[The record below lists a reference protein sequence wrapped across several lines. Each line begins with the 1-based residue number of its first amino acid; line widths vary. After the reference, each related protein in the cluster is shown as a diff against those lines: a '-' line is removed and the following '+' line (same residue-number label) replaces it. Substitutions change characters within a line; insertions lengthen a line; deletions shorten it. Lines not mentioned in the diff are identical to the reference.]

1 MAKTDFPIETIRHS
15 TAHLMAA
22 AINRLYKGVRFGVGP
37 AIKNGFYYDIRL
49 ADGSTLNEDD
59 LQKIEKEM
67 ERMKQEKIP
76 FERAEL
82 AIDAAI
88 ELMKHKHQAYK
99 VELLELLKTKGTTA
113 VSKAVDDE
121 LVDPSVEKVESVS
134 TYTLGD
140 FVDLCRGPHVEHSGQ
155 TGAVKLTN
163 ISAAYWRGD
172 AKNDTM
178 LRIYGICFKDPKDVK
193 AEIKRIEEQK
203 EFDHRK
209 LGAKHN
215 LFFFEPNDVG
225 VGLGLWTPA
234 GTVLRKELELLA
246 SEYERRYG
254 YQAITTPEL
263 ARESLYLRSG
273 HLPYYECDMYNPI
286 EIEGEAYRLRPMN
299 CPHHHMVY
307 SNKLWSYREL
317 PAKFSEYGK
326 VFRYEPSGALTGLM
340 RTRGFCQNDAHIYCR
355 KDQAKDLFLEVMRLH
370 VQYYELFGIKEFY
383 MRLSLPDMEDL
394 EKYVDEPQKWQEAVE
409 IIQAAMKASG
419 YKYEEV
425 EGEAAFYG
433 PKVDFQIV
441 NALGNEFTISTNQLD
456 FFAALRFNLEYQG
469 EDGQKH
475 PVYVIHRAP
484 LGSHERFVAFLIEH
498 YKATFPTW
506 LAPEQVRIITVAQ
519 DDKLTTYATK
529 VRDFLFNAKVKT
541 ATGGLRV
548 HQDQSNETLN
558 KKVKMA
564 QLDRVPY
571 IVVIGQREMESNSVA
586 VRLRN
591 NRTITLSVED
601 FLKRLKFEVEN
612 RLDCAAEEH
621 VDVAKEV
628 GAVFQ

>member
-1 MAKTDFPIETIRHS
+1 MTKVDFSLETIRHS

-22 AINRLYKGVRFGVGP
+22 AINRLYKDVRFGIGP

-49 ADGSTLNEDD
+49 PDGQTLHEAD
-59 LQKIEKEM
+59 LQKIEAEM
-67 ERMKQEKIP
+67 QRMKAEKIP
-76 FERAEL
+76 YQRSTLPIDE
-82 AIDAAI
+82 AIKCMQ
-88 ELMKHKHQAYK
+88 EKNQSYK

-113 VSKAVDDE
+113 VSKAVEDE
-121 LVDPSVEKVESVS
+121 LVDPEAETVEEVS
-134 TYTLGD
+134 LYTLGD
-140 FVDLCRGPHVEHSGQ
+140 FVDLCRGPHVEHTGQ

-163 ISAAYWRGD
+163 MAAAYWRGD

-178 LRIYGICFKDPKDVK
+178 LRIYGICFKDPKEVK

-203 EFDHRK
+203 AFDHRK
-209 LGAKHN
+209 LGAKHQ
-215 LFFFEPNDVG
+215 LFFFEPNDIG
-225 VGLGLWTPA
+225 VGLGMWTPA

-246 SEYERRYG
+246 TEFERQDG
-254 YQAITTPEL
+254 YQAICTPEL
-263 ARESLYLRSG
+263 ARETLYERSG
-273 HLPYYECDMYNPI
+273 HLPYYGDDMYNPI
-286 EIEGEAYRLRPMN
+286 DIEGENYRLRPMN

-307 SNKLWSYREL
+307 ANKLWSYREL
-317 PAKFSEYGK
+317 PVKFSEYGK

-355 KDQAKDLFLEVMRLH
+355 ADQAKALFLEVMRLH
-370 VQYYELFGIKEFY
+370 VKYYDLFGIKEYY
-383 MRLSLPDMEDL
+383 MRLSLPDMENLD
-394 EKYVDEPQKWQEAVE
+394 KYVNEPAQWKTAVE
-409 IIQAAMKASG
+409 IIRAAMQESG
-419 YKYEEV
+419 YHYEEV

-456 FFAALRFNLEYQG
+456 FFAAQRFQLAYQG

-506 LAPEQVRIITVAQ
+506 LAPEQVRIITVAE
-519 DDKLTTYATK
+519 DPALKAYAKK
-529 VRDFLFNAKVKT
+529 VHDFLFQATVKT

-548 HQDQSNETLN
+548 YQDQSNETLN
-558 KKVKMA
+558 KKVKLA

-571 IVVIGQREMESNSVA
+571 IVVIGRREMENGAVA

-591 NRTITLSVED
+591 NRTITLSVND
-601 FLKRLKFEVEN
+601 FLKRLKYEVEN
-612 RLDCAAEEH
+612 RLDCTAEES
-621 VDVAKEV
+621 VEIQEKKESL
-628 GAVFQ
+628 FN

>member
-1 MAKTDFPIETIRHS
+1 VAKTDFPIETIRHS

-22 AINRLYKGVRFGVGP
+22 AINRLYEGVRFGVGP
-37 AIKNGFYYDIRL
+37 AIKNGFYYDVRL
-49 ADGSTLNEDD
+49 PDGETLTEDD
-59 LQKIEKEM
+59 LIKIEKEM
-67 ERMKQEKIP
+67 QRMKQEKIP
-76 FERAEL
+76 YERSEL
-82 AIDAAI
+82 PIDDAIK
-88 ELMKHKHQAYK
+88 LMRDKGQTYK

-113 VSKAVDDE
+113 VSKPVDDE
-121 LVDPSVEKVESVS
+121 LVDPNAKTVESVS
-134 TYTLGD
+134 IYTLGD

-172 AKNDTM
+172 AKNDTL
-178 LRIYGICFKDPKDVK
+178 LRVYGICFKDPKEVK

-203 EFDHRK
+203 AFDHRK
-209 LGAKHN
+209 LGAKHH
-215 LFFFEPNDVG
+215 LFFFEPKDVG
-225 VGLGLWTPA
+225 VGLGLWTAA

-246 SEYERRYG
+246 TEYERRYG
-254 YQAITTPEL
+254 YEAITTPEL

-273 HLPYYECDMYNPI
+273 HLPYYECDMYSPI

-307 SNKLWSYREL
+307 ANKLWSYREL

-326 VFRYEPSGALTGLM
+326 VYRYEPSGALTGLM
-340 RTRGFCQNDAHIYCR
+340 RTRSFCQNDAHIYCR
-355 KDQAKDLFLEVMRLH
+355 EDQAKDLFLEAMHLH
-370 VQYYELFGIKEFY
+370 VEYYKLFGIKEYY

-394 EKYVDEPQKWQEAVE
+394 DKYVDEPEKWKKAVE
-409 IIQAAMKASG
+409 ILQAAMQASG

-456 FFAALRFNLEYQG
+456 FFAAQRFNLEYQG
-469 EDGQKH
+469 EDGNKH

-506 LAPEQVRIITVAQ
+506 LAPEQVRIITVAP
-519 DDKLTTYATK
+519 DEKLNAYAKK
-529 VRDFLFNAKVKT
+529 VKGFLFNANVKT
-541 ATGGLRV
+541 GTGGLRV
-548 HQDQSNETLN
+548 SQDQSNETLN
-558 KKVKMA
+558 KKVRTA
-564 QLDRVPY
+564 QQARVPY
-571 IVVIGQREMESNSVA
+571 VVVIGQREMESNTVA

-591 NRTITLSVED
+591 NKTITLSVED
-601 FLKRLKFEVEN
+601 FLKRLKYEVEN
-612 RLDCAAEEH
+612 RLDCAAEENLDIQPEK
-621 VDVAKEV
+621 V
-628 GAVFQ
+628 AVF